1 MCWAAQRVGT
11 VQPKEMKGS
20 CLGIANVLEN
30 AAVEIYLG
38 FDICELSRL
47 FCSLAE
53 KAGSYLQHGSCVVL
67 DGILL

>member
-1 MCWAAQRVGT
+1 MGM
-11 VQPKEMKGS
+11 VQSKGKKGN
-20 CLGIANVLEN
+20 CLGIVNVLVN

-47 FCSLAE
+47 FCRLAE

-67 DGILL
+67 DSILL